1 MPTSQVMTQ
10 APASAGGG
18 SNLTPSQPAQP
29 AAAATP
35 GQSGAPPTYAGENQ
49 FLPSPGQ
56 LGQFAPEM
64 QQYLSGPGNTQAND
78 IYSQEQQ
85 QLLGSLTPFFQ
96 QQQQNLNGDLASRGI
111 FNSGAAS
118 SLQNDLSGQQAATYA
133 GQLTPMLQS
142 LGQNQETNQLAGYQG
157 LLGQEGAN
165 QNASNQYLQSLLGEQ
180 FGVGNAALGSYLGSF
195 GNTQAEGILA
205 NAGQGA
211 ASGYQNAFN
220 NQQSQNNYNQQQF
233 MQGLGSLAAGFGI

>member
-1 MPTSQVMTQ
+1 
-10 APASAGGG
+10 
-18 SNLTPSQPAQP
+18 
-29 AAAATP
+29 
-35 GQSGAPPTYAGENQ
+35 
-49 FLPSPGQ
+49 
-56 LGQFAPEM
+56 M

-96 QQQQNLNGDLASRGI
+96 QQQQQLNGDLDARGI
-111 FNSGAAS
+111 FNSGAAGQLS
-118 SLQNDLSGQQAATYA
+118 GNLQGQQAATYA
-133 GQLTPMLQS
+133 GQLTPMLQQ
-142 LGQNQETNQLAGYQG
+142 LAGNQETNQLASYQG